1 MLLDLAIL
9 AAALGV
15 LVLGADL
22 LVRGASA
29 LAARFGMSPLLIG
42 LTLVAFG
49 TSMPELVVSMGGA
62 LRGSGDIAIG
72 NAVGSNVF
80 NVFFILG
87 LCALVRPL
95 AVASSTVW
103 KEIPLSLLAALA
115 VGAAGNDVWLS
126 SEAVSTLSRG
136 DGLLFLGYFAVFLA
150 YLLAVFTGNGGA
162 PAARPTSRPG
172 PGTSA
177 LLCLGGLALL
187 ILGGSWAVT
196 SAAALARELGVSEG
210 LIAVTILAGGTSLP
224 ELATS
229 LVATRRGQLDLAV
242 GNVVGSNI
250 FNVFFILGASAT
262 VRPLAFD
269 PRGNVDVAAAALG
282 SLLLFAA
289 MFSGGRKRLD
299 RWEGAVFLLTYIGY
313 IGLRYT
319 LEGG

>member
-1 MLLDLAIL
+1 MVLDLAIL
-9 AAALGV
+9 AAALGA
-15 LVLGADL
+15 LVLGAEL

-29 LAARFGMSPLLIG
+29 LASRFGMSPLLIG

-49 TSMPELVVSMGGA
+49 TSTPELVVSMGGA

-80 NVFFILG
+80 NGFFILG

-95 AVASSTVW
+95 TVASSTVW

-126 SEAVSTLSRG
+126 GETVSTLSRG
-136 DGLLFLGYFAVFLA
+136 DGLLLLGYFAVFLA
-150 YLLAVFTGNGGA
+150 YLSAVFAGNGGA
-162 PAARPTSRPG
+162 AATGPPSG
-172 PGTSA
+172 PGLGISA
-177 LLCLGGLALL
+177 LLCLAGLALL
-187 ILGGSWAVT
+187 ILGGSWAVN
-196 SAAALARELGVSEG
+196 SAAALARALGVSEG

-229 LVATRRGQLDLAV
+229 LVATYRGQLDLAV

-250 FNVFFILGASAT
+250 FNGFFILGASAT

-269 PRGNVDVAAAALG
+269 PRGNVDVAAAALV

-299 RWEGAVFLLTYIGY
+299 RWEGALFLVLYAGY
-313 IGLRYT
+313 VGLRYT
-319 LEGG
+319 LEGR

>member
-1 MLLDLAIL
+1 MVLDLAIL

-15 LVLGADL
+15 LVLGAEL

-49 TSMPELVVSMGGA
+49 TSTPELVVSMGGA

-126 SEAVSTLSRG
+126 GETVSTLSRG

-150 YLLAVFTGNGGA
+150 YLLAVFAGNGGA
-162 PAARPTSRPG
+162 PAARPHSGPG
-172 PGTSA
+172 PGTST
-177 LLCLGGLALL
+177 LLCVGGLALL
-187 ILGGSWAVT
+187 ILGGSWAVN
-196 SAAALARELGVSEG
+196 SAAALARALGVSEG

-229 LVATRRGQLDLAV
+229 LIAAQRGQLDIAV

-250 FNVFFILGASAT
+250 FNGFFILGTSAT

-299 RWEGAVFLLTYIGY
+299 RWEGAVFLLTYACYVGV
-313 IGLRYT
+313 RYT